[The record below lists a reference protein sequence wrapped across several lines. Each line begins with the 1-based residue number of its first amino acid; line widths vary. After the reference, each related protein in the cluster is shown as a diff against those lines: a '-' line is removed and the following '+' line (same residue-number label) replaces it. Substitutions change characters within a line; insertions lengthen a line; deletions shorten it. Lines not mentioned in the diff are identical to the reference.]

1 MMFSNL
7 GKEFT
12 SDVALQV
19 AQRNVTT
26 PSTIIVDCEP
36 AVAGT
41 DQARLESKYR
51 FVFFTVIVGTL
62 TDGNHE
68 VTAETSTSAAGPFT
82 PLIARTGP
90 LTANSTQVLVVRRD
104 KTKTTTQRFV
114 RLVHNVTGAAATG
127 AVVGGVIQRPK
138 VVASPDID
146 LEQVLRQCM
155 YAVGAGAGMPIHA
168 QALERVCLHVRDGFF
183 SGLNKPGKSAP
194 AEWNNVKHFLM
205 ACCEEIGRQAA
216 ADAHSRALI
225 AIPFRVD
232 DPVTGNIIGGLAKA
246 YNDVST
252 NNDTSGGAG
261 EYCPSNV
268 GN

>member
-1 MMFSNL
+1 MFSNL

-12 SDVALQV
+12 NDVALQV

-26 PSTIIVDCEP
+26 PSTIVVDCE
-36 AVAGT
+36 AAAAGT

-51 FVFFTVIVGTL
+51 FVFFTIIVGTL

-68 VTAETSTSAAGPFT
+68 VTAETSSASAGPFT
-82 PLIARTGP
+82 PLVARTGP
-90 LTANSTQVLVVRRD
+90 LTANTSKVLAVRRD
-104 KTKTTTQRFV
+104 KTSSQRFV
-114 RLVHNVTGAAATG
+114 RLVHNVTGTAATG
-127 AVVGGVIQRPK
+127 AVIGGVIHRPK
-138 VVASPDID
+138 VIDTTTDID

-155 YAVGAGAGMPIHA
+155 YSVGAGAGMPIHA

-183 SGLNKPGKSAP
+183 SALNKPGVKPVNA
-194 AEWNNVKHFLM
+194 WNNVKHFLLS
-205 ACCEEIGRQAA
+205 CCEEIGSQAA
-216 ADAHSRALI
+216 ADAFSRALI

-232 DPVTGNIIGGLAKA
+232 DTAGNIIGGLAKA

-261 EYCPSNV
+261 EYCPTNV